1 MIDAFTW
8 GVIASQQIISVAP
21 SGIDRLVIAAGQT
34 LGLDMANLN
43 SIVIRF

>member
-1 MIDAFTW
+1 MISTFRW
-8 GVIASQQIISVAP
+8 GVLASQQITEAP
-21 SGIDRLVIAAGQT
+21 SGIDRLVVVSGQS